1 MGLQYIFLSPYQATS
16 LMVYIQ
22 IIFTI
27 LKSPQERTHLISSHF
42 LTYRQQSQGNAGFVL
57 CCPSLTRIPCYP
69 TGMSTSDTEK
79 PFLPELDSAHSSSI
93 TLLRDYSICDLFIL
107 LFMISWLLAI
117 SEIIYV
123 CFKRQVMDNQIQ
135 MNLPCDILAS
145 VKKL

>member
-1 MGLQYIFLSPYQATS
+1 MLALFCVA
-16 LMVYIQ
+16 
-22 IIFTI
+22 
-27 LKSPQERTHLISSHF
+27 H
-42 LTYRQQSQGNAGFVL
+42 
-57 CCPSLTRIPCYP
+57 P